1 MRLIIGTIACCL
13 PARLSYMA
21 GAQLLGL
28 YATVYA
34 ALQRVSVMPP
44 SLCQPMQMIIKMA
57 AM

>member
-1 MRLIIGTIACCL
+1 M
-13 PARLSYMA
+13 RLSYMT

-28 YATVYA
+28 YAAVYA
-34 ALQRVSVMPP
+34 AVQRVSAMSP